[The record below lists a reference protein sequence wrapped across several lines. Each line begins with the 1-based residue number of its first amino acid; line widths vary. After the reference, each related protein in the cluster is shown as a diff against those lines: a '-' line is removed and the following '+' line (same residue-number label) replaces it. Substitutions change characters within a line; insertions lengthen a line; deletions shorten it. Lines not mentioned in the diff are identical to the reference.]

1 MPNNKTEVL
10 FVCERSG
17 GHIFPALAFARQFQH
32 NGLAKPEDICFFIT
46 ADFFKA
52 NIEKE
57 GYKTAGKSFAKRNM
71 VFEAVWR
78 FFEAIYILTKL
89 RPKKI
94 FGFGGRDSFFLV
106 LLGSLTG
113 SKIVVYDPNLKMGK
127 ANKILSLV
135 AGKVLRGFE
144 NEYKSKKT
152 SVAGIPLRENI
163 ITADRGRTRSLLGFD
178 SRPVIFCFGG
188 SQGSAFLNK
197 IFLRL
202 INDLE
207 GSFQV
212 IHLTGPKEYAEISNA
227 YNKMMLKRFVKD
239 FYYQMEKL
247 YSSADL
253 IICRSGASTLAE
265 IAYYQLPAIL
275 IPHPLAGGHQKDN
288 ALYFSQRKA
297 GVFFSEDKFSYDK
310 FKDTVQG
317 LLSDPGSRAKMKE
330 NLAKIK
336 LGIEFKDFISRKIE
350 Y

>member
-1 MPNNKTEVL
+1 MANNKIEVL

-17 GHIFPALAFARQFQH
+17 GHIFPALAFAKQFQY
-32 NGLAKPEDICFFIT
+32 NGLAKPQDICFFIT
-46 ADFFKA
+46 SDAFRP

-57 GYKTAGKSFAKRNM
+57 GYKSFGKSFRKRNIA
-71 VFEAVWR
+71 VESVWR
-78 FFEAIYILTKL
+78 FFEALYLLIRF
-89 RPKKI
+89 RPKKV

-106 LLGSLTG
+106 LLGGLTG
-113 SKIVVYDPNLKMGK
+113 SKVIIYDPNLKMGK
-127 ANKILSLV
+127 ANKALSFIPV
-135 AGKVLRGFE
+135 KILRGFDS
-144 NEYKSKKT
+144 EYKCKKT
-152 SVAGIPLRENI
+152 SVVGIPLRENI
-163 ITADRGRTRSLLGFD
+163 IMADRGRTRSLLGFD

-188 SQGSAFLNK
+188 SQGSMFLNK

-212 IHLTGPKEYAEISNA
+212 IHLTGPREYVEISRA
-227 YNKMMLKRFVKD
+227 YNKMILKHFVKD

-253 IICRSGASTLAE
+253 IICRSGASTMAE
-265 IAYYQLPAIL
+265 IAYYQLPAVL

-297 GVFFSEDKFSYDK
+297 GVIFNEDNFLYDE
-310 FKDTVQG
+310 FKSAVQK
-317 LLSDPGSRAKMKE
+317 LLDDPVSRNKIKD

-336 LGIEFKDFISRKIE
+336 LGVEFKDFISKKIE